1 MQISLLGL
9 NFSLTNTHI
18 QHPFS
23 TPANQ
28 TEPNYLLI
36 VGYSCWKRLI
46 IYQRIIQVDQ
56 DYWVAV
62 LGQICLPSHRT
73 DVKIDL
79 CHLNQSFDFALCQ
92 ESYESVLFPI

>member
-62 LGQICLPSHRT
+62 LGQICLAFHRT
-73 DVKIDL
+73 RKFPEFL
-79 CHLNQSFDFALCQ
+79 
-92 ESYESVLFPI
+92 SYKVERNSRYMEIGMS